1 MFFFF
6 TDAILYFPITF
17 KCLESK
23 NQQKENSK
31 EVPHSFTECLLTT
44 TEGREGAEKTDSGI
58 KFRPVSIT
66 VVTGLTGSE
75 RWKGNAR
82 TTWGRRLWYTW
93 EERVYVFG
101 LREHGE
107 LSLKEKKKK
116 KKSGVIQQRVRHFK
130 EMCDSDNNCL
140 WLLTLKSH
148 TGLYLTLSGGTTEA
162 WMRPPHRTD
171 RWKTSLVT
179 NHRAEP

>member
-1 MFFFF
+1 MSNLILKSYSWKSHQNYWWLSKCFFFSS
-6 TDAILYFPITF
+6 DAILYFPITF

-23 NQQKENSK
+23 KQQQGNSK

-66 VVTGLTGSE
+66 VVTGLTSSE
-75 RWKGNAR
+75 RWKGNAW

-107 LSLKEKKKK
+107 LSLKEKK
-116 KKSGVIQQRVRHFK
+116 Q
-130 EMCDSDNNCL
+130 CDSAACQ
-140 WLLTLKSH
+140 
-148 TGLYLTLSGGTTEA
+148 A
-162 WMRPPHRTD
+162 F
-171 RWKTSLVT
+171 
-179 NHRAEP
+179 